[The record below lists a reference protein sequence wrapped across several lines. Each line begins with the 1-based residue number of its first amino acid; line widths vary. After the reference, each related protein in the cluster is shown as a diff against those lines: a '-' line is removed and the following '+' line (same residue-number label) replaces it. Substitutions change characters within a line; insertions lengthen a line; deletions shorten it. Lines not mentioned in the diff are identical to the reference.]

1 MRSKRIG
8 VLGSINCD
16 SITQPDGSIGESFGG
31 VLYSAYALAY
41 IGRGSWETL
50 VLARV
55 GEDIL
60 AELGPVLEGPPGIR
74 DSGLLP
80 RKQPNYR
87 IKIEYEPSG
96 EKHERLIGDMGAASF
111 NELSPHLGQLDGL
124 VLNFITGF
132 ELKRATLE
140 TIRSRYRF
148 PLLMD
153 FHSLTLGR
161 NRDGSRFWKR
171 PDDWEAWI
179 RLVDVIQMN
188 EDEAALI
195 GEFNAQDA
203 RARREFARHL
213 LDLGP
218 SAAIITLGEK
228 GVFAVNTVDDDCRE
242 HSIPAD
248 QPHRSVDPTGCG
260 DVFLG
265 ALTAGIVGFG
275 FTEFETALALANSS
289 AGLKSRNRGLD
300 ALDLLASNSE
310 ADRPVCG

>member
-41 IGRGSWETL
+41 IGRGSWETF

-60 AELGPVLEGPPGIR
+60 ADLGPVLEGPPGIQ

-111 NELSPHLGQLDGL
+111 DELSPHLGQLDGL

-140 TIRSRYRF
+140 TVPSPNGFSQPYFGSEPGRKPILAAPGR
-148 PLLMD
+148 
-153 FHSLTLGR
+153 LGSV
-161 NRDGSRFWKR
+161 GSIGGCH
-171 PDDWEAWI
+171 PDE
-179 RLVDVIQMN
+179 
-188 EDEAALI
+188 
-195 GEFNAQDA
+195 
-203 RARREFARHL
+203 
-213 LDLGP
+213 
-218 SAAIITLGEK
+218 
-228 GVFAVNTVDDDCRE
+228 
-242 HSIPAD
+242 
-248 QPHRSVDPTGCG
+248 
-260 DVFLG
+260 
-265 ALTAGIVGFG
+265 
-275 FTEFETALALANSS
+275 
-289 AGLKSRNRGLD
+289 RG
-300 ALDLLASNSE
+300 
-310 ADRPVCG
+310 